1 MKKVLIAFDGPNF
14 SRGAFEFASKLNE
27 LSPILLTGVFL
38 PQTDFSLAWSYAA
51 PGGGP
56 YIPLI
61 ETATTAAIEEN
72 IQRFQN
78 ACVREHIEYRVHQH
92 LYDGALWE
100 LKKETRFADLLI
112 LGSEKF
118 YEQMGLTASN
128 EYLKIALHDTS
139 CPVVITPESG
149 SFPDTV
155 LLAYDGSED
164 ATYAIKAFATLFPEL
179 CNMKSVLLYAANKR
193 HTEIPDLEYIKEL
206 AARHFPQLDIE
217 VLPATLRKYF
227 DTWANEQGH
236 PILVCG
242 SFNRSGLS
250 QLFKKSFSSDVIS
263 DRRIPVFI
271 AHR

>member
-27 LSPILLTGVFL
+27 LAPILLIGVFL
-38 PQTDFSLAWSYAA
+38 PQTDFSFSWGYAT
-51 PGGGP
+51 PGGSP
-56 YIPLI
+56 FIPLI
-61 ETATTAAIEEN
+61 EGATAEKIEEN
-72 IQRFQN
+72 VQWFED
-78 ACVREHIEYRVHQH
+78 ACVRQHIEYRVHKH
-92 LYDGALWE
+92 LYDAALAE

-118 YEQMGLTASN
+118 YEQMGTGAAN
-128 EYLKIALHDTS
+128 EYLKIALHDTA
-139 CPVVITPESG
+139 CPVIITPESS

-164 ATYAIKAFATLFPEL
+164 ATCAIKAFASLFPQL
-179 CNMKSVLLYAANKR
+179 CNKKTILLYAAGKR
-193 HTEIPDLEYIKEL
+193 HLEIPDLEYIKEL
-206 AARHFPQLDIE
+206 ASRHFPHLDIE
-217 VLPATLRKYF
+217 VLPATLKKYF
-227 DTWANEQGH
+227 DVWASDQGH

-250 QLFKKSFSSDVIS
+250 QLFKESFSSDVINNH
-263 DRRIPVFI
+263 RIPVFI